1 MTEAT
6 PFLQKYDITFLRPP
20 SILPGQFLIIQIIL
34 FLSDVAFC
42 FQCFSTEN
50 SSACSTSYSVVGK
63 SYEFVIVNLVLTE
76 TSDRYAHAIFIVDI
90 LAYLRTVVFFEILNK
105 MLRCTRKF

>member
-1 MTEAT
+1 MS
-6 PFLQKYDITFLRPP
+6 FLIEKLPGQ
-20 SILPGQFLIIQIIL
+20 ILPGQFLIIQSIL

-42 FQCFSTEN
+42 FQCFGTEN

-63 SYEFVIVNLVLTE
+63 SYEFVIVNFVLTK
-76 TSDRYAHAIFIVDI
+76 TSDRYAHAIFIVNI